1 VISLIKY
8 FFLICL
14 LIGFN
19 AKGQI
24 TSQSS
29 NKAEVKSTSRN
40 PSIKVETAPATEQE
54 NKNNKKDKQNEDDKK
69 VERFVM
75 PFTRWVEGKLQK
87 SSVINPTAK
96 QVKKSKSKT
105 SQHTLR
111 TAIKQALATQP
122 GTVLSADKV
131 KTEDG
136 LVFKIKI
143 LSKDGVVRIV
153 TVPSIG
159 NKE

>member
-1 VISLIKY
+1 VSAPTDAENNK
-8 FFLICL
+8 
-14 LIGFN
+14 
-19 AKGQI
+19 AK
-24 TSQSS
+24 SQS
-29 NKAEVKSTSRN
+29 
-40 PSIKVETAPATEQE
+40 IIVETIAPD
-54 NKNNKKDKQNEDDKK
+54 KKDEGKKAKDKKKSDDKK

-96 QVKKSKSKT
+96 QAKKSQSKA

-111 TAIKQALATQP
+111 TAIKQALSLHP

-131 KTEDG
+131 QQNNG

-143 LSKDGVVRIV
+143 LSKDGVIRIV
-153 TVPSIG
+153 TVPSMDK
-159 NKE
+159 KEN